1 MGLSIRERIEEDERR
16 SLSPFA
22 VLSSQSKGRA
32 RAEAPCDMRP
42 VFQRDR
48 DRILHCKAFR
58 RLAGKTQVFL
68 APEGDHYRTRIT
80 HTLEVAQFARS
91 VTRFLGLNE
100 MLTEAIVMGH
110 DLGHTPF
117 GHAGEKVLAR
127 LMPDGFHHVKQ
138 SLRVVEKLERDGAGL
153 NLTVEV
159 RDGILKHSKGKGA
172 IFSDNPNLTAMTL
185 EGQIVRVADIAA
197 YVNHDLDDAIRA
209 GLLSEREIPDLVVKR
224 LGATHSERIESLVR
238 DLVESSRFEEKRMI
252 RMSDER
258 LEALYALRDFL
269 YERVYESKG
278 IKEEFAK
285 AQRILEE
292 LWIHFHEHPD
302 QFHARYQPK
311 GSNATSADA
320 DEPSDGRHDRAIG
333 DFLCGMTDRYAM
345 RLFQELRLPRPW
357 TVY

>member
-1 MGLSIRERIEEDERR
+1 MNIRERLEDQERR
-16 SLSPFA
+16 VLSPHA
-22 VLSSQSKGRA
+22 LLSSQSKGRA
-32 RAEAPCDMRP
+32 RPEPLDEMRP
-42 VFQRDR
+42 VFQHDR
-48 DRILHCKAFR
+48 DKVIHSKAFR

-91 VTRFLGLNE
+91 VATFMGLNE
-100 MLTEAIVMGH
+100 SLVEAIVMGH

-117 GHAGEKVLAR
+117 GHAGEKVLAH

-138 SLRVVEKLERDGAGL
+138 SLRVVDQLERDGAGL

-185 EGQIVRVADIAA
+185 EGQIVRIADICA
-197 YVNHDLDDAIRA
+197 YVNHDYDDAVRG
-209 GLLSEREIPDLVVKR
+209 GLVSDGDLPDVVGRE
-224 LGATHSERIESLVR
+224 LGRTHSDRIESLVR
-238 DLVESSRFEEKRMI
+238 DLVESSRFEDKRMI
-252 RMSDER
+252 RMSQPKLD
-258 LEALYALRDFL
+258 ALYALRDFL

-278 IKEEFAK
+278 VREEFGK

-292 LWIHFHEHPD
+292 LWKHFHEH
-302 QFHARYQPK
+302 
-311 GSNATSADA
+311 A
-320 DEPSDGRHDRAIG
+320 DEFRAKYWLEGTREDEGIDRAVG

-345 RLFQELRLPRPW
+345 RLYQELRLPKPW